1 MLTKRGYSIMS
12 GTETAEALTI
22 GQEIGNQATL
32 KNSVEKSIQSYFSK
46 IGDTLVDNLYEL
58 VLAEIEEPLLKEVI
72 SFTRGNQSKAAIL
85 LGLSRGTLRKK
96 LKIYGF
102 LK

>member
-1 MLTKRGYSIMS
+1 MSDFELTQDLTFEQIKHLVTEQQQTLRDSATEAFRSYFGRL
-12 GTETAEALTI
+12 GGETANNIYQLI
-22 GQEIGNQATL
+22 LG
-32 KNSVEKSIQSYFSK
+32 
-46 IGDTLVDNLYEL
+46 
-58 VLAEIEEPLLKEVI
+58 EIEKPLLEAVMRY
-72 SFTRGNQSKAAIL
+72 TRGNQSRAAIL